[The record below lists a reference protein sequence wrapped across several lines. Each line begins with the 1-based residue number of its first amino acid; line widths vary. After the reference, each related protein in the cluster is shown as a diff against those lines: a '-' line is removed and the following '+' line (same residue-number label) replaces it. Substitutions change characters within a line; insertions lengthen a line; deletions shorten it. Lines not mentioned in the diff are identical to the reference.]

1 MGKLKMLMGMFFLF
15 VLFGMFSSCTSEDE
29 NLAAL
34 NEEKEYV
41 IKAASSKAQ
50 FKNDLK
56 QVLGSTSVT
65 RSNRKHDLTKEQITL
80 LQNSAVSM
88 LKDEGMYSAD
98 MDKLVKQ
105 NNAGI
110 VFVGLAYLSMAESK
124 NHLSRSLYTR
134 SLKTRSEST
143 ECFSPEKLQSCIQ
156 GCVLSTIGVGIV
168 GNILNGYVTGTLSE
182 CLTRAVVKKIL
193 SKIASSFVGCG
204 VGLTIE
210 LTVCVWECMDINI

>member
-15 VLFGMFSSCTSEDE
+15 VLFGIFSSCSSEDE

-41 IKAASSKAQ
+41 IKAASSRAQ

-65 RSNRKHDLTKEQITL
+65 RSNKKHDLTKEQITL

-88 LKDEGMYSAD
+88 LKDEEMYSAD

-124 NHLSRSLYTR
+124 KHPSNSLHTR
-134 SLKTRSEST
+134 SLKTRSESVG
-143 ECFSPEKLQSCIQ
+143 CFTPEKLQDCIHSCYLK
-156 GCVLSTIGVGIV
+156 VLGVDAVGGLLSGIV
-168 GNILNGYVTGTLSE
+168 EGNLTKCI
-182 CLTRAVVKKIL
+182 TRAVVKQILTKIT
-193 SKIASSFVGCG
+193 SSFLGFGTV
-204 VGLTIE
+204 LAAE
-210 LTVCVWECMDINI
+210 LIICVYDCLDFQL

>member
-1 MGKLKMLMGMFFLF
+1 MGKLKMLMGMLFLL
-15 VLFGMFSSCTSEDE
+15 VLVGMFSACSSDDE

-41 IKAASSKAQ
+41 IKAESSKSQ

-56 QVLGSTSVT
+56 QVIGSASVT
-65 RSNRKHDLTKEQITL
+65 RSNGKYDLTKEQIAL

-110 VFVGLAYLSMAESK
+110 VLVGLIYLSMSENNYKGS
-124 NHLSRSLYTR
+124 SLQMR
-134 SLKTRSEST
+134 SLKTRAEN
-143 ECFSPEKLQSCIQ
+143 EMCFSMEKLQGCIQ
-156 GCVLSTIGVGIV
+156 GCLVSAIGLDLAKD
-168 GNILNGYVTGTLSE
+168 ILNGCIQGTIVKCLTKAMAEKILQKVASNLVGYGAGLAIEVIVCVTGCME
-182 CLTRAVVKKIL
+182 
-193 SKIASSFVGCG
+193 FV
-204 VGLTIE
+204 
-210 LTVCVWECMDINI
+210 